1 MIILSAGNNEI
12 FDFATPIGVGLI
24 HSSINLT
31 KLIIKNKPKSILFVG
46 SAGSYGNLKP
56 FDIVSSYSST
66 NIETGFFLDNC
77 YTPIDNKISSK
88 RLNVSC
94 ETTNKND
101 ILVNSSNY
109 ITTNKNISNKF
120 LDNSIEAENMEFY
133 SILTVANKF
142 NIPSLGIF
150 IITNYCDEFAH
161 SDFVK
166 NHNEAKAILTSQ
178 IKKQVSIYV

>member
-24 HSSINLT
+24 HSGINLT
-31 KLIIKNKPKSILFVG
+31 KLILENRPKSILFIG

-56 FDIVSSYSST
+56 FDIINSHSST
-66 NIETGFFLDNC
+66 NIETGYFLHNC
-77 YTPIDNKISSK
+77 YTPIDNKISTK
-88 RLNVSC
+88 KLNVSC
-94 ETTNKND
+94 ETTNKNS

-161 SDFVK
+161 SDFIK
-166 NHNEAKAILTSQ
+166 NHDQAKEILTSQ
-178 IKKQVSIYV
+178 IKKQVSNNE